1 METML
6 LSFVVFVL
14 AALGLG
20 VGMLVKGKPL
30 KGHCGGGK
38 NSCDCEKDEAKKYS
52 KLERL

>member
-1 METML
+1 METLL

-20 VGMLVKGKPL
+20 VGVLLKGKPL
-30 KGHCGGGK
+30 KGHCGGGD
-38 NSCDCEKDEAKKYS
+38 NSCNCEDDKPKKYS